1 MKERRITNRFPSDC
15 LVRYGRPG
23 NYCVGV
29 VKDISLDGL
38 RLSCQQP
45 LDLGQEIEIA
55 PLDYNDASPVVCWV
69 QWSEHSRQTA
79 QAGLQFQAPVS
90 RVMGTWIGGLLRGQN
105 DLLQRRSHVRV
116 PVELPVKV
124 SESGITVIGRLVDL
138 CEGGGLLSCASL
150 FSTGTR
156 LSLSSDGLDP
166 IEAVVISGRF
176 AQESWNYSLRFETLS
191 MEQASQIEALCSD
204 CCLV

>member
-45 LDLGQEIEIA
+45 LDLGEEIEIA
-55 PLDYNDASPVVCWV
+55 PLDFNDASPVVCWV

-79 QAGLQFQAPVS
+79 QAGLQFQAPVA
-90 RVMGTWIGGLLRGQN
+90 RVMGTWVGGLLRGQN

-116 PVELPVKV
+116 PLELPVTV
-124 SESGITVIGRLVDL
+124 SESGISVQGRLVDL
-138 CEGGGLLSCASL
+138 CEGGGLLSCSSL
-150 FSTGTR
+150 FSTGTQ
-156 LSLSSDGLDP
+156 LSLSAEGLDAV
-166 IEAVVISGRF
+166 EAVVMAGRF
-176 AQESWNYSLRFETLS
+176 AQDSWNYSLRFESLS
-191 MEQASQIEALCSD
+191 SAQATQIEALC
-204 CCLV
+204 CGYCLA